1 MKKEEIAFIYGYTD
15 DEYESLNERL
25 RKKNGEIDTEFG
37 RELDRILA
45 KLPNFEGFTFR
56 GTMLSSKHLKI
67 YKEAFE
73 FDKVVTEP
81 TFLSTS
87 RVEAIARMYMRL
99 SRDSHQVLFKIFCK
113 QGKSIEKYSK
123 FDSLSGQN
131 EKEILFR
138 PNTQFE
144 IVDIDTSNTS
154 IIIITLNEII
164 KNGTT

>member
-1 MKKEEIAFIYGYTD
+1 M
-15 DEYESLNERL
+15 NERL
-25 RKKNGEIDTEFG
+25 RKKNGEIDTEFAK
-37 RELDRILA
+37 ELDRILA
-45 KLPNFEGFTFR
+45 KLPSFEGFAFR
-56 GTMLSSKHLKI
+56 GTLLSSKHLAI

-73 FDKVVTEP
+73 TDKAVTEP

-113 QGKSIEKYSK
+113 QEKSIEKYSK

-138 PNTQFE
+138 PNSQFE
-144 IVDIDTSNTS
+144 IVDIDASNTS
-154 IIIITLNEII
+154 IIIITLNGII